1 MGLADR
7 NINMLLVTVG
17 MVLATFMTRAAP
29 LLAGRHIKMSPR
41 VEGALRYAPVCA
53 LAVLI
58 VPEVVVQAG
67 TLNLSLTNPR
77 LAGAL
82 AATAF
87 FLWKRSMVGC
97 IAVGTLIVVT
107 FRWL

>member
-1 MGLADR
+1 M

-17 MVLATFMTRAAP
+17 MVLATFMTRAAL
-29 LLAGRHIKMSPR
+29 LLAGRRFKLSPR
-41 VEGALRYAPVCA
+41 VEAGLRYAPVCA

-67 TLNLSLTNPR
+67 SVNLSLANPR
-77 LAGAL
+77 LVAAL

-97 IAVGTLIVVT
+97 IVVGTVIVGP
-107 FRWL
+107 FRML

>member
-1 MGLADR
+1 V

-17 MVLATFMTRAAP
+17 MVLATFMTRAG
-29 LLAGRHIKMSPR
+29 LLLVGERFKLSPR
-41 VEGALRYAPVCA
+41 VEAALRFAPVCA
-53 LAVLI
+53 LAVLV
-58 VPEVVVQAG
+58 VPEIVVQAG
-67 TLNLSLTNPR
+67 TVNLSLANPR

-97 IAVGTLIVVT
+97 IVVGTLVVAA
-107 FRWL
+107 FRFL

>member
-1 MGLADR
+1 M

-17 MVLATFMTRAAP
+17 MVLATFVTRAG
-29 LLAGRHIKMSPR
+29 LLLVGQRFKLSPR
-41 VEGALRYAPVCA
+41 VEAALRFAPVCA

-58 VPEVVVQAG
+58 VPEVVVQEG
-67 TLNLSLTNPR
+67 TVNLSLANPR
-77 LAGAL
+77 MVAAL

-97 IAVGTLIVVT
+97 IVVGMLVITA
-107 FRWL
+107 FRLL

>member
-1 MGLADR
+1 M

-17 MVLATFMTRAAP
+17 MVLATFMTRAAL
-29 LLAGRHIKMSPR
+29 LLAGRRFKLSPR
-41 VEGALRYAPVCA
+41 VEAGLRYAPVCA

-67 TLNLSLTNPR
+67 SVNLSFANPR
-77 LAGAL
+77 LVAAL

-87 FLWKRSMVGC
+87 FMWKRSMVGC
-97 IAVGTLIVVT
+97 IVVGTVIVVA
-107 FRWL
+107 FRML

>member
-1 MGLADR
+1 
-7 NINMLLVTVG
+7 MLLVTVG
-17 MVLATFMTRAAP
+17 MVLATFMTRAAL
-29 LLAGRHIKMSPR
+29 LLAGRRFKLSPR
-41 VEGALRYAPVCA
+41 VEAGLRYAPVCA

-67 TLNLSLTNPR
+67 SVNLSFANPR
-77 LAGAL
+77 LVAAL

-97 IAVGTLIVVT
+97 IVVGTVIVVA
-107 FRWL
+107 FRML

>member
-1 MGLADR
+1 M

-17 MVLATFMTRAAP
+17 MVLATFMTRAAL
-29 LLAGRHIKMSPR
+29 LLAGRRFKLSPR
-41 VEGALRYAPVCA
+41 VEAGLRYAPVCA

-67 TLNLSLTNPR
+67 SVNLSFANPR
-77 LAGAL
+77 LVAAL

-97 IAVGTLIVVT
+97 IVVGTVIVVA
-107 FRWL
+107 FRML

>member
-1 MGLADR
+1 
-7 NINMLLVTVG
+7 MLLVTVG
-17 MVLATFMTRAAP
+17 MVLATFMTRAAL
-29 LLAGRHIKMSPR
+29 LLAGRRFKLSPR
-41 VEGALRYAPVCA
+41 VEAGLRYAPVCA

-67 TLNLSLTNPR
+67 SVNLSVANPR
-77 LAGAL
+77 LVAAL

-97 IAVGTLIVVT
+97 IVVGTVIVVA
-107 FRWL
+107 FRML

>member
-1 MGLADR
+1 M

-17 MVLATFMTRAAP
+17 MVLATFMTRAAL
-29 LLAGRHIKMSPR
+29 LLAGRRFKLSPR
-41 VEGALRYAPVCA
+41 VEAGLRYAPVCA

-67 TLNLSLTNPR
+67 SVNLSVANPR
-77 LAGAL
+77 LVAAL

-97 IAVGTLIVVT
+97 IVVGTVIVVA
-107 FRWL
+107 FRML